1 MSLGHLVKLSG
12 SINDGPYSK
21 SSSALSLEDGQ
32 KNFFLVKLVVHTS
45 KVFVQCDVLRTLQPS
60 LCSSHLFEVL
70 LLDAPEVIAGL
81 RHWPSAESRGVAR
94 ECHTSANISIVI
106 PRVDE
111 L

>member
-1 MSLGHLVKLSG
+1 MRR
-12 SINDGPYSK
+12 
-21 SSSALSLEDGQ
+21 SAHFAA
-32 KNFFLVKLVVHTS
+32 FF
-45 KVFVQCDVLRTLQPS
+45 VLFALIRG
-60 LCSSHLFEVL
+60 L

>member
-1 MSLGHLVKLSG
+1 MRR
-12 SINDGPYSK
+12 
-21 SSSALSLEDGQ
+21 SAHFAVFYV
-32 KNFFLVKLVVHTS
+32 FFALI
-45 KVFVQCDVLRTLQPS
+45 
-60 LCSSHLFEVL
+60 EVL

-94 ECHTSANISIVI
+94 GCHTSANISIVI